1 MPMSFNPNMKN
12 FLDQRDEKIKELEE
26 QIEELKEIIQ
36 ITNKDKNLALKFNQL
51 LLERLDEY
59 EETPPTSSARE

>member
-1 MPMSFNPNMKN
+1 M
-12 FLDQRDEKIKELEE
+12 RDDTDETIRELEE
-26 QIEELKEIIQ
+26 EVEELKKIIE

-59 EETPPTSSARE
+59 EETPPSSSARDEE

>member
-1 MPMSFNPNMKN
+1 M
-12 FLDQRDEKIKELEE
+12 RDDKDERIRELEE
-26 QIEELKEIIQ
+26 EVEELKKIIE

-59 EETPPTSSARE
+59 EETPPSSSARDEE

>member
-1 MPMSFNPNMKN
+1 MNYDPNVKPVK
-12 FLDQRDEKIKELEE
+12 DPRDDRIRELED
-26 QIEELKEIIQ
+26 QVEELKKIID

-59 EETPPTSSARE
+59 DETPPSSSARE